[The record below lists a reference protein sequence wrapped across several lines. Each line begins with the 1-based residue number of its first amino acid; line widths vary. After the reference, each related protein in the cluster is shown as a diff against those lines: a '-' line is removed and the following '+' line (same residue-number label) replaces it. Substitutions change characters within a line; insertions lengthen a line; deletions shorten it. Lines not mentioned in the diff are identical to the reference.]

1 MPGQSRPGV
10 FLSQVLGLALENRE
24 FSGRLFFSFGGRA
37 TEVFSNR
44 PAACIRYGR
53 GYCWSGQTAVHQ
65 FFLEFSPQPTI
76 VESMKTL
83 LVLITL
89 LAAPILS
96 AEVAPPLTLDQ
107 GSQDFLRLLEE
118 DDRPSSLQV
127 SIVRFAERSGNAAKP
142 SVSVD
147 LVSAVHVADRSY
159 YQALNQLFTEY
170 DVVLYELVAPEGTK
184 IPSGGPDPEK
194 PKGFASRVQ
203 LGMKNMLD
211 LSFQLEEV
219 DYTPANFV
227 HADLSPEQF
236 SASMEQR
243 GESFFQLLFKAWM
256 TALAAPAQ
264 MGVVSDAELISAL
277 FSSDRTR
284 RLKII
289 MARQFNDMD
298 QMMKL
303 LDSGEQ
309 GSTLITVRNLRALE
323 VLKQEIDDDHKRIAI
338 FYGAGHMA
346 DFAQR
351 LMTDFS
357 LVPQSRTWLDAWNL
371 RPE

>member
-1 MPGQSRPGV
+1 MIK
-10 FLSQVLGLALENRE
+10 LLAVI
-24 FSGRLFFSFGGRA
+24 A
-37 TEVFSNR
+37 
-44 PAACIRYGR
+44 
-53 GYCWSGQTAVHQ
+53 
-65 FFLEFSPQPTI
+65 
-76 VESMKTL
+76 
-83 LVLITL
+83 L
-89 LAAPILS
+89 LAAPIVHADVS
-96 AEVAPPLTLDQ
+96 APLTLDQ

-118 DDRPSSLQV
+118 DGRATSLQV
-127 SIVRFAERSGNAAKP
+127 SVVRFGGRSGNAAKP
-142 SVSVD
+142 AVSVD
-147 LVSAVHVADRSY
+147 LISAVHVADRTY

-170 DVVLYELVAPEGTK
+170 DVVLYELVAPEGTR
-184 IPSGGPDPEK
+184 IPSGGPDPDK
-194 PKGFASRVQ
+194 PRGVASRMQ
-203 LGMKNMLD
+203 LGMKNLLD
-211 LSFQLEEV
+211 LTFQLEEV

-264 MGVVSDAELISAL
+264 MGVVSDAEIISAL

-303 LDSGEQ
+303 LDGGEQ

-323 VLKQEIDDDHKRIAI
+323 VLKRELDADHQRVAI
-338 FYGAGHMA
+338 FYGAGHMP
-346 DFAQR
+346 DLAQR

-357 LVPQSRTWLDAWNL
+357 LVPKSRTWLDAWNL
-371 RPE
+371 KPE